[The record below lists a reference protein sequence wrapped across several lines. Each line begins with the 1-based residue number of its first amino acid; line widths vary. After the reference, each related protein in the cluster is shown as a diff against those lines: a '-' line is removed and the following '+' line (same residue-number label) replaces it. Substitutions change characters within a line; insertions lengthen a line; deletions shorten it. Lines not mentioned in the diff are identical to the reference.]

1 MLFLQ
6 RLTECGSSVI
16 IAAKPPGIKNPV
28 IGPSARRDARKQLV
42 SWRQSFAQQSPTRYQ
57 RASRLIGEH
66 LGSLLTEL
74 AGVAPQL
81 RVGLYWPFRA
91 EPDWLGQAN
100 DWRSA
105 GITILLPVVRTGE
118 PLKFR
123 RFNART
129 SLGQDALGIATP
141 MRGPYWAPDLL
152 VAPCVGFDLRGY
164 RLGFGG
170 GFYDRT
176 QAQRRVPLIGVAFEA
191 QCIDLQLEAHD
202 QPLDGLITESGVRWW
217 AQPGAAPHGF

>member
-1 MLFLQ
+1 
-6 RLTECGSSVI
+6 VI
-16 IAAKPPGIKNPV
+16 IAVKPPGIKNPV

-42 SWRQSFAQQSPTRYQ
+42 RWRQNFAQQSPKRFDQ
-57 RASRLIGEH
+57 ASRLIGNH

-91 EPDWLGQAN
+91 EPDWLEQAHE
-100 DWRSA
+100 WRLQ

-123 RFNART
+123 RFNATT
-129 SLGQDALGIATP
+129 SLKRDAFGIATP
-141 MRGPYWAPDLL
+141 VRGPYWAPDVLI
-152 VAPCVGFDLRGY
+152 APCVGFDPRGY

-176 QAQRRVPLIGVAFEA
+176 LAQRDVPLIGVAFEA
-191 QCIDLQLEAHD
+191 QCLALEVEPHD
-202 QPLDGLITESGVRWW
+202 QPLDGLITEAGVRWW
-217 AQPGAAPHGF
+217 AQPGAAPRGL